1 MPAKPDKLR
10 SVADEV
16 HEIRRESPEAR
27 YRHKVECVG
36 LLAEGWSYAAVARAS
51 HHDPATLK
59 RWWRK
64 ASKQGVRSL
73 YEAPRGGRPSKLSS
87 QVRAEVLAAI
97 KRAPMKIGLPG
108 HEWTGPMLVT
118 WIEMRFG
125 AKISLRTAQNLLQKR
140 GHNLLRPTLG
150 D

>member
-1 MPAKPDKLR
+1 MPAKSAKLR
-10 SVADEV
+10 SVAAEV

-27 YRHKVECVG
+27 FRHKVECVG
-36 LLAEGWSYAAVARAS
+36 LLAEGCSYTAVAKAS

-73 YEAPRGGRPSKLSS
+73 YETPRGGRPSKLSS
-87 QVRAEVLAAI
+87 QDRAEVLAAI

-108 HEWTGPMLVT
+108 YEWTGPKLVT

-140 GHNLLRPTLG
+140 GHNFLRPTPG

>member
-27 YRHKVECVG
+27 FRHKVECVG
-36 LLAEGWSYAAVARAS
+36 LLAEGWSYAAVAEAF

-64 ASKQGVRSL
+64 AAKQGVRSL
-73 YEAPRGGRPSKLSS
+73 REAPRSGRPSKLLS
-87 QVRAEVLAAI
+87 QIRAEILAAN

-108 HEWTGPMLVT
+108 YKWTGPMLVI
-118 WIEMRFG
+118 WIDAHFG
-125 AKISLRTAQNLLQKR
+125 AKISLRTAQNLLKN
-140 GHNLLRPTLG
+140 G
-150 D
+150 